1 MSINNV
7 SIDFVVTVVEKKVK
21 NRYKGYSITIPTKI
35 SRALGLKGGEK
46 LLVRVID
53 IEINGKKVRGILY
66 YSPKLRSSSSN

>member
-1 MSINNV
+1 MTINNV

-35 SRALGLKGGEK
+35 SQALGLKGGEK
-46 LLVRVID
+46 LLVRIID

-66 YSPKLRSSSSN
+66 YSPKHWLASSN